1 MPHQRTCHVP
11 YAGEF
16 DEPRHYD
23 VVGEVDDTVALR
35 DRVYSLNLLGPNG
48 FRREFSGATDSAAAS
63 LDVSTTV
70 DAGTRTLVLTATN
83 SGSRALTVNV
93 DGNRRKLAAGAHSQW
108 TVRSVDGWYQAAV
121 TVDEDP
127 EFKRVLVGHIEN
139 GRTSVSQP
147 T

>member
-1 MPHQRTCHVP
+1 MRQ
-11 YAGEF
+11 
-16 DEPRHYD
+16 PR
-23 VVGEVDDTVALR
+23 
-35 DRVYSLNLLGPNG
+35 
-48 FRREFSGATDSAAAS
+48 
-63 LDVSTTV
+63 STSRQLSTQ
-70 DAGTRTLVLTATN
+70 GTRTLVLTATN